1 VKKNDGFLFLSSI
14 AKTPEAYF
22 LNIVM
27 GEHIL
32 GLLPVGTHEWDY
44 LINQDTCEG
53 FLNEVNF
60 NTFARSGVTITN
72 PLTNEMGEIPLLNT
86 NYMMMAKNF

>member
-1 VKKNDGFLFLSSI
+1 MIDNNEDIDNQFDLVCCSEVIEHVDNQKEFLQDCSKLVKNESGFLFLSSI

-27 GEHIL
+27 GEHVL

-44 LINQDTCEG
+44 LIN
-53 FLNEVNF
+53 
-60 NTFARSGVTITN
+60 
-72 PLTNEMGEIPLLNT
+72 
-86 NYMMMAKNF
+86 